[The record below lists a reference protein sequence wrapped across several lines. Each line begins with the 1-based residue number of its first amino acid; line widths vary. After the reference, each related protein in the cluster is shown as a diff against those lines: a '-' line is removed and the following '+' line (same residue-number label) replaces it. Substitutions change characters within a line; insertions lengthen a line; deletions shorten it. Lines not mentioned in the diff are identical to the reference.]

1 MILKPRHNAC
11 FYLTYLILG
20 LLPMN
25 FILGTT
31 EISEK
36 KFITEMNAMSYK
48 NKSIIFYRIRK
59 LIQFQ
64 ALLYLSKNILVKSKR
79 ISTNIDHV
87 RYRTLYI

>member
-11 FYLTYLILG
+11 FCLTYLILG

-36 KFITEMNAMSYK
+36 KIYHRDECDELQEQIND
-48 NKSIIFYRIRK
+48 
-59 LIQFQ
+59 
-64 ALLYLSKNILVKSKR
+64 IL
-79 ISTNIDHV
+79 
-87 RYRTLYI
+87 